1 MEKPISMILNET
13 KLGLANICNQSGL
26 PSYMLEPILKELYL
40 EAKELAKQQLKQD
53 EEMYKASLNKENK
66 QETNKQQN
74 NKNI

>member
-13 KLGLANICNQSGL
+13 KLGLADICNQSGL

-53 EEMYKASLNKENK
+53 EAIYNASLEQEK
-66 QETNKQQN
+66 QTEEQK
-74 NKNI
+74 

>member
-13 KLGLANICNQSGL
+13 KLGLADICNQSGL

-53 EEMYKASLNKENK
+53 EATYKASLE
-66 QETNKQQN
+66 QEK
-74 NKNI
+74 K

>member
-53 EEMYKASLNKENK
+53 EEMYKAYLNKEK
-66 QETNKQQN
+66 EETNKKQN
-74 NKNI
+74 SEII